1 MLRTQKNFKFKNV
14 FTNLQKACVAITPL
28 LILIACGGDSGSS
41 TKPAD
46 DGREVATVVDMGRC
60 TNEREGDT
68 VYVAEKMADYLCKNR
83 TWVDL
88 STISHSETKHSSSSV
103 AKGTLSAASGN
114 SSAVQGT
121 SSATPGSHT
130 STSSSSTIA
139 PNSVSGTSA
148 GKESDPAQGF
158 IRENISVTG
167 VAQKGPFKFGSPL
180 NLYELK
186 KDLSP
191 SGRVYNDEINSNKGD
206 FVIPKVSLAYP
217 YAKLEVAGLYRNEV
231 TGEWSKEPM
240 TLFALTDFSDK
251 RAQTNSDE
259 RVQVNINLLTH
270 LEYDRALYLV
280 QKKGYSVY
288 AAKKQAAQEIMTAF
302 EFATAVTY
310 SEDFAIFQNDGVGSG
325 TIAGNGTLLAISAL
339 VMGNRSDAEIQT
351 VIDKFREDIK
361 TDGEWNDLQ
370 TKANMA
376 DWARDF
382 KYNTIRAAVKSWN
395 ILDIPDY
402 ETYLD
407 VYWNNVYGLGGCSEI
422 RKGTVA
428 PNSNKLSKYYKEYFI
443 CKVDGSKYSWVSATT
458 IEKDTYKWA
467 AGKSGEFKKGNVT
480 DTIYAYN
487 GTKWEVA
494 ARETSIGVCG
504 SKNAG
509 VVSEFNGTYYIC
521 KNNTWG
527 TATVLEY
534 DTYGWKAGSEGA
546 VKAGSVNSDKYYVYE
561 NGAWR
566 ASSGEIENN
575 LGACVMSREGE
586 VGKSGNIYYICKSS
600 VWTAAIGIEKKLGG
614 CTAKREGEVDLY
626 GNTYYICKNKTWTT
640 ASALEYDTYN
650 WISGN
655 EGEVKTGSVN
665 SDKYYIYKN
674 GKWQTATGIE
684 EKLGGCTVAR
694 EGEVN
699 KYSSSYY
706 ICKSKSWTT
715 ATALEYDTYG
725 WKAGTE
731 GDVKAGSVNSD
742 KYYIYKNGKWQI
754 ATYAEKDFGGCTADR
769 EGEVNKPECN
779 CPYYICKSKTW
790 TIATEL
796 EYDTYGWAAG
806 TEGEVKAGRV
816 NKYKYYVYENGAW
829 RYPKLSTITD
839 SRDNQ
844 SYKTVMIG
852 TQTWMAQNL
861 NYAYI
866 GVPYK
871 RDAIDSIYISDSTS
885 WCYEN
890 NSANCSKYGR
900 LYTWAAAMDSVGE
913 WSTNGRGCGMD
924 IKCSSEKPVRGI
936 CPEGWHLPD
945 TTEWRTLFNA
955 VGGEA
960 KAGKMLKSTSGWYD
974 DGDGSDSYSF
984 SALPAGSCYPPYYI
998 YLKQKAV
1005 FWSSTE
1011 DYPLNSHYAYS
1022 VGFGYYR
1029 DSASIPSSTYNDKYN
1044 AYSVRC
1050 VKD

>member
-130 STSSSSTIA
+130 STSSSSAVA

-206 FVIPKVSLAYP
+206 FVIPKVNLAYP

-251 RAQTNSDE
+251 RTQTNSDE

-270 LEYDRALYLV
+270 LEYERALYLV
-280 QKKGYSVY
+280 QEKGYSVY

-339 VMGNRSDAEIQT
+339 VMGNRSDAEIQS

-370 TKANMA
+370 TKASMA
-376 DWARDF
+376 DWAHDF
-382 KYNTIRAAVKSWN
+382 KYSTIRAAVKSWN

-428 PNSNKLSKYYKEYFI
+428 PNSNKLSKYYNKYFI

-458 IEKDTYKWA
+458 IEKDTYEWA

-509 VVSEFNGTYYIC
+509 VVSKFNGTYYIC
-521 KNNTWG
+521 KSNAWG

-586 VGKSGNIYYICKSS
+586 VGESG
-600 VWTAAIGIEKKLGG
+600 
-614 CTAKREGEVDLY
+614 
-626 GNTYYICKNKTWTT
+626 
-640 ASALEYDTYN
+640 SA
-650 WISGN
+650 
-655 EGEVKTGSVN
+655 
-665 SDKYYIYKN
+665 
-674 GKWQTATGIE
+674 
-684 EKLGGCTVAR
+684 
-694 EGEVN
+694 
-699 KYSSSYY
+699 
-706 ICKSKSWTT
+706 
-715 ATALEYDTYG
+715 
-725 WKAGTE
+725 
-731 GDVKAGSVNSD
+731 
-742 KYYIYKNGKWQI
+742 
-754 ATYAEKDFGGCTADR
+754 
-769 EGEVNKPECN
+769 
-779 CPYYICKSKTW
+779 YYICKSKTW
-790 TIATEL
+790 TTATVL
-796 EYDTYGWAAG
+796 EYDTYGKTCLKDGSIVAGNVVDSNKYVCDAG
-806 TEGEVKAGRV
+806 TFRTATNREITLDRGCVSYTEGLEIREHVTTAIDNVLKCSGGLWNITIVK
-816 NKYKYYVYENGAW
+816 YVSKIG
-829 RYPKLSTITD
+829 SMTD
-839 SRDNQ
+839 SRDGKI
-844 SYKTVMIG
+844 YKTVVIG
-852 TQTWMAQNL
+852 NQNWMAENL
-861 NYAYI
+861 NY
-866 GVPYK
+866 
-871 RDAIDSIYISDSTS
+871 SDSATYLGMKNRS
-885 WCYEN
+885 WCLD
-890 NSANCSKYGR
+890 NSADNCAKFGR
-900 LYTWAAAMDSVGE
+900 LYTWDAAMDSAGMF
-913 WSTNGRGCGMD
+913 SINGMGCGYG
-924 IKCSSEKPVRGI
+924 KLCSPNYPVRGI

-945 TTEWRTLFNA
+945 KAEWRSLFRA
-955 VGGEA
+955 VGGNSV
-960 KAGKMLKSTSGWYD
+960 AGKALKSKSGWSVWNGKSGNGTD
-974 DGDGSDSYSF
+974 AFSF
-984 SALPAGSCYPPYYI
+984 SVLPAGR
-998 YLKQKAV
+998 
-1005 FWSSTE
+1005 
-1011 DYPLNSHYAYS
+1011 
-1022 VGFGYYR
+1022 YYR
-1029 DSASIPSSTYNDKYN
+1029 DPYYGLEFTSGGSTAFWTSSEWPDAGVLYVLFNTEDEVDSPIAAGDDKKKCGY
-1044 AYSVRC
+1044 YIRC
-1050 VKD
+1050 LQD